1 MSSASMYIDH
11 FVHDMLDYSILSKG
25 GEKLEKTISKFDVR
39 KSISEIIEIQED
51 KIEMKNIDVQRKFNG
66 FFDNFNICTDKRR
79 FQQIFLNILSN
90 AAKYTNRNGKILI

>member
-25 GEKLEKTISKFDVR
+25 GEKLEKIISKFDVR
-39 KSISEIIEIQED
+39 NSISEILEIQED

-66 FFDNFNICTDKRR
+66 FNDNFKICTDERR
-79 FQQIFLNILSN
+79 LQ
-90 AAKYTNRNGKILI
+90 